1 MTPQALPPVTG
12 EAGTTRSPRIG
23 RKLAELRAKPV
34 NYDPDALDLEHP
46 GPEWHVDDRR
56 QPLPAE
62 PPGQPVA
69 EGSWQIAARLIRGYE
84 FADPSIVRAFYAADA
99 PMAGRDMLLEL
110 RTLGVIRVY
119 VGVRVGEVYDRER
132 TVDGRPVRVFGW
144 YYRTLEGHVEMGQ
157 MNWEV
162 WKWIDTGEVDFHVH
176 AVSRTAPI
184 ANPIVR
190 LGFWALRGR
199 ERAGFLESTN
209 RRMRAFT
216 ELGLSRDGREKR
228 IREASSGLTAR
239 RLSPDDPAHAELA
252 RNVESDGRSS

>member
-1 MTPQALPPVTG
+1 VTR
-12 EAGTTRSPRIG
+12 EAGATRSPRIG

-34 NYDPDALDLEHP
+34 NYDPDTLDLEHP

-56 QPLPAE
+56 QLLPAE

-69 EGSWQIAARLIRGYE
+69 EGSWQTAARLIRGYE
-84 FADPSIVRAFYAADA
+84 FADPSIVRAFYATDA
-99 PMAGRDMLLEL
+99 PLAGRDMLLEL
-110 RTLGVIRVY
+110 RTLGIIRVY
-119 VGVRVGEVYDRER
+119 VGVRVGEVYDQDR
-132 TVDGRPVRVFGW
+132 TVDGRPARVFGW

-162 WKWIDTGEVDFHVH
+162 WKWIDTGRVEFHVR
-176 AVSRTAPI
+176 AVSRTASI

-209 RRMRAFT
+209 RRMKAFT
-216 ELGLSRDGREKR
+216 ELALGVDVLE
-228 IREASSGLTAR
+228 
-239 RLSPDDPAHAELA
+239 RLGA
-252 RNVESDGRSS
+252 